1 MGILSCIIC
10 ALKAITFILKEGE
23 RGRFDTPQGEGNMKM
38 ETGDGMERQSK
49 TAFEMNMSVR

>member
-1 MGILSCIIC
+1 MVKKGWSR
-10 ALKAITFILKEGE
+10 EGE